1 MTGRQRYEYWIWMT
15 CVRRCFAAAR
25 ECARRG
31 DRAGRLRNL
40 LDARRRLETARA
52 WRLSGAEDVR

>member
-15 CVRRCFAAAR
+15 SVRRCFAAAR

-31 DRAGRLRNL
+31 DRAGRLKNLRETRN
-40 LDARRRLETARA
+40 RLETARA